1 MGQEVLQVAQQE
13 IDVQRALV
21 GLIDD
26 DGIVFGEGR
35 IALHLGQQHAVGHQ
49 FDDGVGTGSIIEAD
63 LAAHLAPPGDIEF
76 FRDAPGDGQR
86 GHPPG
91 LCATNHRPGTESGF
105 QAHLRNLS
113 RLARSGLTGD
123 DHDLMSPDRRHNV
136 LLAGGDGQTRRILR
150 AWHRERPVLAT
161 FDGAARL
168 LEETIQRMF
177 SLAHRTPVPHPPS
190 RTRPESNPVG

>member
-1 MGQEVLQVAQQE
+1 MS
-13 IDVQRALV
+13 
-21 GLIDD
+21 LIDD

-49 FDDGVGTGSIIEAD
+49 LDDGVRTRSIIEAD
-63 LAAHLAPPGDIEF
+63 LATHLATPGDIKLF
-76 FRDAPGDGQR
+76 SDTPGDGQR

-91 LCATNHRPGTESGF
+91 LCAANHRPGTESGF

-123 DHDLMSPDRRHNV
+123 DHDLVSPDRSHDV

-150 AWHRERPVLAT
+150 AWHRERPVLAA
-161 FDGAARL
+161 FDGAAGL
-168 LEETIQRMF
+168 LQETIQRM
-177 SLAHRTPVPHPPS
+177 SPIAHRLPVPHPPG